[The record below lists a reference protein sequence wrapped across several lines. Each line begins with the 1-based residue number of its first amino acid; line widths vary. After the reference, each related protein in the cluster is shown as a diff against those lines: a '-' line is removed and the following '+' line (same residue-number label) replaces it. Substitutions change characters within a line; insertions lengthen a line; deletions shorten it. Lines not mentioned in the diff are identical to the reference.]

1 MLFIDPMVVAGVIVL
16 LLVAYQQWC
25 ILHLDRDIDELTDKH
40 NNFVETV
47 ANVFEAIVEAS
58 DEMEEEL

>member
-1 MLFIDPMVVAGVIVL
+1 MFIEPMTIAGVIVL

-25 ILHLDRDIDELTDKH
+25 ILRLDRDIDELTDKH

>member
-1 MLFIDPMVVAGVIVL
+1 MFIEPMTIAGVIVL

-25 ILHLDRDIDELTDKH
+25 ILRLDRDIDELTDKH

-58 DEMEEEL
+58 DDMEEEL

>member
-1 MLFIDPMVVAGVIVL
+1 MFINPMTIVGVIVL

-25 ILHLDRDIDELTDKH
+25 ILRLDRDIDELTDKH

-47 ANVFEAIVEAS
+47 ANVFETIVDAAEAL
-58 DEMEEEL
+58 DEDTP

>member
-1 MLFIDPMVVAGVIVL
+1 MFIEPTEIAGAIVL

-25 ILHLDRDIDELTDKH
+25 ILRLDRDIDELTDKH
-40 NNFVETV
+40 NDFVETV
-47 ANVFEAIVEAS
+47 ANVFDAIVEAS